1 VKLARA
7 AVLLTFLAGL
17 YALVWFGG
25 DQAAQLTDS
34 RWLAALLGFVVS
46 ITYVALFFGIE
57 KFIVPTADVGALSEY
72 LSFEDET
79 QQVGPFEII
88 LALSLVV
95 VLGLASFGH
104 SGTPVAFLA
113 GLFGG
118 LLIAAVVAQRYRKPS
133 LNYE

>member
-7 AVLLTFLAGL
+7 AILLTFLAGL

-46 ITYVALFFGIE
+46 ITYVALFFRIE
-57 KFIVPTADVGALSEY
+57 KLIVPTADVGALSEY

-95 VLGLASFGH
+95 ILGLASFGH
-104 SGTPVAFLA
+104 SGTAVAFLA

-118 LLIAAVVAQRYRKPS
+118 LLIAAVVAQHYRKPS
-133 LNYE
+133 LNNE